1 MVSYTESVD
10 FKCIISFKKEAGMK
24 KKIYIAALVSV
35 MMILTLV
42 SCSGMNSKALHINY
56 GEKDN
61 YGTGDYLYTALTVS
75 GSGMSREKVYSVRE
89 LEELAEED
97 RSLSY
102 EGTYSMLTRGAIFSK
117 HTMTGVRLYELLAD
131 AGLEEK
137 AVDDTDVKV
146 VSADGY
152 VTVLS
157 LGEIRNSTD
166 NTYDSIDSEKPES
179 EKVPVILAF
188 GSDGYPLTGPV
199 GSRLPGEDVPEKEG
213 FVKSAENVGGPVRL
227 IAGQKSADEYN
238 APDNAKWVRK
248 IIVGNDDHAGMHSGS
263 EAERSVL
270 KAVVKN
276 KTGKVLDK
284 KEFSY
289 KDIETFSETEENYYG
304 ENNYYKGV
312 DLWSFLAASLD
323 FASREGSVKL
333 TYDDGTSDEIDI
345 AYFRNLKGDYS
356 GYINE
361 KDGLKIT
368 NVKPAL
374 GYSVNGSPSDKGV
387 YALLPQADGY
397 LDSTVARPVSR
408 IELDLTGD
416 DELSENPY
424 GGYKIKFTGSG
435 LKKET
440 TLTVNEL
447 EQYTDLRVTDGDR
460 MGISLAGVLED
471 LGLSVDADKAT
482 VTGVQEKTYTLSQLE
497 KNRDKLIL
505 ITRENGRTPEKGGP
519 VKTDSVECITEIKVG
534 VKKGQWTH
542 DKAPFDKY
550 SKTILKVSGS
560 GVKKTREYTLAEL
573 EKKQSVKDSFGASNG
588 ISGYQGVI
596 LRALVKENLKDGI
609 DKPGSITVTG
619 KDGYS
624 TTLDVNDVM
633 NGIES
638 KYQQGEKR
646 DVIIA
651 YSVNGA
657 PRVADEKA
665 DGFNGENGFGP
676 MRLVVENQVSK
687 WVKSVKEIRIGE

>member
-1 MVSYTESVD
+1 M
-10 FKCIISFKKEAGMK
+10 
-24 KKIYIAALVSV
+24 
-35 MMILTLV
+35 
-42 SCSGMNSKALHINY
+42 
-56 GEKDN
+56 
-61 YGTGDYLYTALTVS
+61 
-75 GSGMSREKVYSVRE
+75 
-89 LEELAEED
+89 
-97 RSLSY
+97 
-102 EGTYSMLTRGAIFSK
+102 
-117 HTMTGVRLYELLAD
+117 
-131 AGLEEK
+131 
-137 AVDDTDVKV
+137 
-146 VSADGY
+146 
-152 VTVLS
+152 
-157 LGEIRNSTD
+157 
-166 NTYDSIDSEKPES
+166 
-179 EKVPVILAF
+179 
-188 GSDGYPLTGPV
+188 
-199 GSRLPGEDVPEKEG
+199 
-213 FVKSAENVGGPVRL
+213 
-227 IAGQKSADEYN
+227 
-238 APDNAKWVRK
+238 
-248 IIVGNDDHAGMHSGS
+248 
-263 EAERSVL
+263 
-270 KAVVKN
+270 
-276 KTGKVLDK
+276 
-284 KEFSY
+284 
-289 KDIETFSETEENYYG
+289 
-304 ENNYYKGV
+304 
-312 DLWSFLAASLD
+312 
-323 FASREGSVKL
+323 
-333 TYDDGTSDEIDI
+333 
-345 AYFRNLKGDYS
+345 
-356 GYINE
+356 
-361 KDGLKIT
+361 
-368 NVKPAL
+368 KPAL

-471 LGLSVDADKAT
+471 LGLSVDADKVT

-550 SKTILKVSGS
+550 SKTTLKVSGS
-560 GVKKTREYTLAEL
+560 GVKETREYTLAEL
-573 EKKQSVKDSFGASNG
+573 EKKQSIKDSFGASNG

-596 LRALVKENLKDGI
+596 LRELVKENLKDGI

-657 PRVADEKA
+657 PLVADEKA
-665 DGFNGENGFGP
+665 NGFNGENGFGP

-687 WVKSVKEIRIGE
+687 WVKSVREIKIGE

>member
-1 MVSYTESVD
+1 
-10 FKCIISFKKEAGMK
+10 MK
-24 KKIYIAALVSV
+24 KKIRIAVVALLMTV
-35 MMILTLV
+35 LLA
-42 SCSGMNSKALHINY
+42 SCGGLNKDALHINY
-56 GEKDN
+56 GEDEN
-61 YGTGDYLYTALTVS
+61 YGTGDYLFTAVTVT
-75 GSGMSREKVYSVRE
+75 GSSIGSEKVYSVKE
-89 LEELAEED
+89 LEKMAED
-97 RSLSY
+97 DSDIAY

-117 HTMTGVRLYELLAD
+117 HTMTGIRLYELLAD
-131 AGLEEK
+131 AGLDEK
-137 AVDDTDVKV
+137 AEDDTDVKV

-166 NTYDSIDSEKPES
+166 NTYDSIDSKKPES

-199 GSRLPGEDVPEKEG
+199 GSRIPGEDVPEKEG
-213 FVKSAENVGGPVRL
+213 LVKSAENVGGPVRL
-227 IAGQKSADEYN
+227 IAGQKSSDEYN

-248 IIVGNDDHAGMHSGS
+248 IIVGSDENADMHSGS
-263 EAERSVL
+263 EAESKVL
-270 KAVVKN
+270 KTVVKN
-276 KTGKVLDK
+276 KDGKILDK
-284 KEFSY
+284 KDFSY
-289 KDIETFSETEENYYG
+289 KDIEAFSETEENYYG
-304 ENNYYKGV
+304 EDDYYKGA
-312 DLWSFLAASLD
+312 DLWNFLAASLD

-333 TYDDGTSDEIDI
+333 IYDDGTSDEIDI

-361 KDGLKIT
+361 KDSLKIT
-368 NVKPAL
+368 NVKPTL

-397 LDSTVARPVSR
+397 LDSTVARPVNG

-424 GGYKIKFTGSG
+424 GRYKIKFTGSG

-447 EQYTDLRVTDGDR
+447 EQYADLRVTDGES
-460 MGISLAGVLED
+460 MGIYLAGILEE
-471 LGLSVDADKAT
+471 LGLSVDADKVT
-482 VTGVQEKTYTLSQLE
+482 VMGLQEKTYTLSQLE
-497 KNRDKLIL
+497 KSRDKLIL

-519 VKTDSVECITEIKVG
+519 VKTDSVERITEIKVG

-542 DKAPFDKY
+542 DKSPFDKY
-550 SKTILKVSGS
+550 SETTLKVSGS
-560 GVKKTREYTLAEL
+560 GVKETREYTLAEL
-573 EKKQSVKDSFGASNG
+573 EKKQSVRDSFGASNG
-588 ISGYQGVI
+588 INGYQGVI
-596 LRALVKENLKDGI
+596 LRDLIKENLKDGLSG
-609 DKPGSITVTG
+609 PGSITVIG

-624 TTLDVNDVM
+624 TSLDVDDVM

-638 KYQQGEKR
+638 KYQQNEKR
-646 DVIIA
+646 DIIIA
-651 YSVNGA
+651 YSMNGA
-657 PRVADEKA
+657 PLVSDSDAA
-665 DGFNGENGFGP
+665 GFNGENGFGP